1 MGMVVGVVVIG
12 ISGQVAATIP
22 GLAVPQSAQT
32 VAVLAVGSLLGTRD
46 GVLTLLAFLVI
57 GGIGLPVFAEGAS
70 GWVHLVGPSA
80 GYLAGFV
87 VAAAA
92 AVVSL
97 DLCK

>member
-46 GVLTLLAFLVI
+46 GVLTLLAFLVM
-57 GGIGLPVFAEGAS
+57 GIIRLT
-70 GWVHLVGPSA
+70 
-80 GYLAGFV
+80 
-87 VAAAA
+87 
-92 AVVSL
+92 
-97 DLCK
+97 